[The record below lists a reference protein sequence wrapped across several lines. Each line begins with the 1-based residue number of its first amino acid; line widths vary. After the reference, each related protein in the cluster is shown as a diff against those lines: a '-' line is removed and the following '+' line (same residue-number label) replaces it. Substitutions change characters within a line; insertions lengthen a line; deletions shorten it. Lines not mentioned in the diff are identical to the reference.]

1 MLVTSENNEVLL
13 SFDSH
18 ERFIFNNWQVYRKM
32 ETYISATIRCG
43 QLFLHVVSGQPHF
56 ISSGMLGQL
65 EILNRLVSWTEGI
78 N

>member
-1 MLVTSENNEVLL
+1 MLVTCENNEVLL
-13 SFDSH
+13 SFESH
-18 ERFIFNNWQVYRKM
+18 ERFIFNNWQVYTKM

-56 ISSGMLGQL
+56 SSAEILGQL
-65 EILNRLVSWTEGI
+65 EIVNRLVSWTEGI